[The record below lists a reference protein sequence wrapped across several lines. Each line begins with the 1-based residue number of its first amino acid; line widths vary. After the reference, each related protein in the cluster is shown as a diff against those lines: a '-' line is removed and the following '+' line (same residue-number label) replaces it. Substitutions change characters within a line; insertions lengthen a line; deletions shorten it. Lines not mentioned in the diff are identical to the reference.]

1 MSSSAGTAT
10 TSRDTLGVVQSLVQL
25 TKPGVTRLVIV
36 TTFCGA
42 LVAPGHIA
50 PFRFLL
56 ALLGTVLVV
65 AAANTFNMYLERDS
79 DRAME
84 RTRNRPLPSGRL
96 APEVA
101 LWFGLAL
108 ALIGLPLLSL
118 CVNAL
123 TGLLAAVALVSY
135 VLVYTPLKRIT
146 PYALHVGAVPGAIPP
161 LIGWAAVTGSLD
173 RRALLLFAILFF
185 WQLPHF
191 LAIAIFRQR
200 EYERAG
206 LRVMPAA
213 RGLPSTKRAIV
224 LHSLLLLAASLLP
237 AFMGMAGPVY
247 LVFIGALAGA
257 FVGWGVYGLRKE
269 AGPRWARSLFFASLP
284 YLVLVFG
291 ALVVSAL

>member
-10 TSRDTLGVVQSLVQL
+10 NSRDALGVIQSLVQL

-50 PFRFLL
+50 PVRLLL

-65 AAANTFNMYLERDS
+65 GAANTLNMYLERDS

-84 RTRNRPLPSGRL
+84 RTRNRPLPAGRL
-96 APEVA
+96 SPEVA
-101 LWFGLAL
+101 LWFGVAL
-108 ALIGLPLLSL
+108 ALVGLPLLTFE
-118 CVNAL
+118 VNPL
-123 TGLLAAVALVSY
+123 TGLLAALALVSY

-146 PYALHVGAVPGAIPP
+146 PYALHAGAVPGAIPP
-161 LIGWAAVTGSLD
+161 LIGWAAVTGAID
-173 RRALLLFAILFF
+173 RRALVLFAILFF

-224 LHSLLLLAASLLP
+224 LYSSLLLAASLLP
-237 AFMGMAGPVY
+237 AFIGMAGPVY
-247 LVFIGALAGA
+247 LVAIGALAGA
-257 FVGWGVYGLRKE
+257 FMGWGVYGLREE

-291 ALVVSAL
+291 ALVASAL